1 MGQDESQVGPGVD
14 DRDADDR
21 GPEEIREEI
30 EETRAEMGD
39 TVEALASK
47 ADVKGQAQ
55 QKVEELK
62 QTALAKKEALVAKAK
77 QASPDSAP
85 GGGGQQRAQQVK
97 ATAQENR
104 MPLAVGGALVLGFL
118 LGRRRRS

>member
-1 MGQDESQVGPGVD
+1 MGQDESQVGPGVEE
-14 DRDADDR
+14 RGSDDR

-55 QKVEELK
+55 QKIDEVK
-62 QTALAKKEALVAKAK
+62 QTALAKKEALLAKAK
-77 QASPDSAP
+77 QASPDSAS
-85 GGGGQQRAQQVK
+85 GGGAQERAQQLK
-97 ATAQENR
+97 ATAQENP